1 MLGLAFV
8 KVGLSLSKKI
18 LGYLLDW
25 KPFKSDE
32 KYFLFHLKSSFC
44 SEDILVFVTG
54 FWSYRKND
62 LVRKISLTAKLMMSQ
77 PGL

>member
-32 KYFLFHLKSSFC
+32 KYFLFHLKGSFSSQ
-44 SEDILVFVTG
+44 DI
-54 FWSYRKND
+54 
-62 LVRKISLTAKLMMSQ
+62 
-77 PGL
+77 